1 MRTKLNMVSS
11 GSSSRNARR
20 CFLVLGV
27 FIVAFATLLYENPR
41 GSRSVSVSSQRARVD
56 STFDACDDSLDSC
69 SRFLCFRFLKTSSVN
84 WTLFGDASA
93 ASGVGGSQS
102 GSSAPERKS
111 FWEKQRRSF
120 EKTFIV
126 EGRWRLFANGLAVT
140 LGITIASTLL
150 GTLFAFL
157 QCCMRR
163 STRKWLRYPAKVY
176 IGLMQGTPI
185 LVILLIM
192 YYVVF
197 AKLQAPW
204 GLEKEIVA
212 TISLALNFAA
222 YAGEMMRTGVDS
234 IDKGLVEAARALGF
248 GRFQVFSKV
257 IFPIATRRIIPVYK
271 GEFISLL
278 KTTSIVGYIATQD
291 LTKASDIVRAR
302 TYEAFFPLVA
312 TAIIYL
318 LSAHLLA
325 SVFAFM
331 EYRLNPVNRRKRAK
345 GEVNV

>member
-1 MRTKLNMVSS
+1 MRTKLYMVSS
-11 GSSSRNARR
+11 GSSSRSLRR
-20 CFLVLGV
+20 CFLVLSLLT
-27 FIVAFATLLYENPR
+27 IALFALLCEGR
-41 GSRSVSVSSQRARVD
+41 GGNRAVSSGLQVARGCFAPYDAGD
-56 STFDACDDSLDSC
+56 SIRTDLRSFLYTRIADSD
-69 SRFLCFRFLKTSSVN
+69 FV
-84 WTLFGDASA
+84 LFGDT
-93 ASGVGGSQS
+93 
-102 GSSAPERKS
+102 SSPAPERKS

-120 EKTFIV
+120 EKTFII

-140 LGITIASTLL
+140 LGITVASAIL
-150 GTLFAFL
+150 GTFFAFL

-163 STRKWLRYPAKVY
+163 STRKWLRYPAKFY

-197 AKLQAPW
+197 AKFQAPW

-234 IDKGLVEAARALGF
+234 IDKGLIEAARALGF

-312 TAIIYL
+312 TALIYL
-318 LSAHLLA
+318 LSAHILA
-325 SVFAFM
+325 SFFAFM